1 MGKVVKSA
9 THEMEEK
16 KVERIKEK
24 LGGVGV
30 KRGAGGGS
38 VDLSDRSLHIPASPA
53 SQPQR
58 HCHHMRLEGGVR

>member
-1 MGKVVKSA
+1 MGNVVKSA

-30 KRGAGGGS
+30 KRGARGGS
-38 VDLSDRSLHIPASPA
+38 LDLSDRSLQILTSPA
-53 SQPQR
+53 SQQQR
-58 HCHHMRLEGGVR
+58 HHHRLRLEGGVR

>member
-1 MGKVVKSA
+1 MGNVVKSA

-38 VDLSDRSLHIPASPA
+38 FDLSDRSLHIPASPA